1 MDHPLDGDRAPR
13 GDGAHW
19 HAGVGVDD
27 GNEPA
32 FNEDRRAVVEEEG
45 CHDVL
50 AGRPDQRFGEHQHF
64 SIGVPGSFSDGPP
77 ELAVFDAVRS
87 RGHQVVERGRRIR
100 PRGLDT
106 AVEISP
112 LVETVELPDPQ
123 SHAYAG
129 HHDHADRRREPT
141 ASERPPGRRGE
152 GHRRSVPT
160 VSASDTVAPMGVL
173 SWVVVGLVAGAL
185 AGVATGKRVK
195 GCLPTI
201 LIGVL
206 GALLGGA
213 VFSAA
218 GQDGINDFGLWSIFV
233 AFIGA
238 SVLLLVFGGRFDE
251 RRRR

>member
-1 MDHPLDGDRAPR
+1 
-13 GDGAHW
+13 
-19 HAGVGVDD
+19 
-27 GNEPA
+27 
-32 FNEDRRAVVEEEG
+32 
-45 CHDVL
+45 
-50 AGRPDQRFGEHQHF
+50 
-64 SIGVPGSFSDGPP
+64 
-77 ELAVFDAVRS
+77 
-87 RGHQVVERGRRIR
+87 
-100 PRGLDT
+100 
-106 AVEISP
+106 
-112 LVETVELPDPQ
+112 
-123 SHAYAG
+123 
-129 HHDHADRRREPT
+129 
-141 ASERPPGRRGE
+141 
-152 GHRRSVPT
+152 
-160 VSASDTVAPMGVL
+160 MGVL

-185 AGVATGKRVK
+185 AGVATGKRVQ

>member
-1 MDHPLDGDRAPR
+1 
-13 GDGAHW
+13 
-19 HAGVGVDD
+19 
-27 GNEPA
+27 
-32 FNEDRRAVVEEEG
+32 
-45 CHDVL
+45 
-50 AGRPDQRFGEHQHF
+50 
-64 SIGVPGSFSDGPP
+64 
-77 ELAVFDAVRS
+77 
-87 RGHQVVERGRRIR
+87 
-100 PRGLDT
+100 
-106 AVEISP
+106 
-112 LVETVELPDPQ
+112 
-123 SHAYAG
+123 
-129 HHDHADRRREPT
+129 
-141 ASERPPGRRGE
+141 
-152 GHRRSVPT
+152 
-160 VSASDTVAPMGVL
+160 MGVL

-218 GQDGINDFGLWSIFV
+218 GQDGSNDFGLWSIFV

>member
-1 MDHPLDGDRAPR
+1 
-13 GDGAHW
+13 
-19 HAGVGVDD
+19 
-27 GNEPA
+27 
-32 FNEDRRAVVEEEG
+32 
-45 CHDVL
+45 
-50 AGRPDQRFGEHQHF
+50 
-64 SIGVPGSFSDGPP
+64 
-77 ELAVFDAVRS
+77 
-87 RGHQVVERGRRIR
+87 
-100 PRGLDT
+100 
-106 AVEISP
+106 
-112 LVETVELPDPQ
+112 
-123 SHAYAG
+123 
-129 HHDHADRRREPT
+129 
-141 ASERPPGRRGE
+141 
-152 GHRRSVPT
+152 
-160 VSASDTVAPMGVL
+160 MGVL